1 MRKQRHKQSR
11 GALPR
16 VSTQS
21 MSQPGG
27 LTLEFADITSVFAYL
42 LFFSPVCEFNLFIQI
57 NLYTESME
65 LNKTFWGTHQPQE
78 NSSCAHG
85 IHCIEIQIGQGSP
98 LWWSLSRVSK
108 SQRKPIKPN
117 PSGYASENVRGL
129 EIALGVNSQS
139 HLQLGPT
146 QGWRVF
152 HTCTKPAMVWACCC
166 VRLVLPPCHL
176 TSILALAFIPGLGS
190 LPLVHPCP
198 LTRDVVVLEKKKK
211 LIWCCNSETWSLVSF
226 CFSLFP
232 HRNSSA
238 SWRWLKV
245 ANHTVRP
252 SGQPQALEGNL
263 PVVGIG
269 ALQASWPMPRDSA
282 STHRIVLWLLELVF
296 KPKQNNELS
305 P

>member
-108 SQRKPIKPN
+108 SQRKPIEPN

-211 LIWCCNSETWSLVSF
+211 AYLVLQQWNLIPCKFL
-226 CFSLFP
+226 LFP
-232 HRNSSA
+232 VSSSKQFSKLALAKGCQSHSA
-238 SWRWLKV
+238 SIWSTSGSGGKPACGGDWSSPGFV
-245 ANHTVRP
+245 ANATWLCLN
-252 SGQPQALEGNL
+252 PQNCSL
-263 PVVGIG
+263 
-269 ALQASWPMPRDSA
+269 ASW
-282 STHRIVLWLLELVF
+282 TCVQTQT
-296 KPKQNNELS
+296 K
-305 P
+305 